1 MKILILLLTIFS
13 FSYSNQYV
21 FLVNKYDKEIE
32 LEAKI
37 ISKIATASLR
47 EIAKIY
53 IPNISKQEQEIYSKY
68 FNLAKDCESAN
79 FVFDKKGSIDSS
91 CKNFKKLFFTNNYK
105 RLISNDK
112 YYGAFFWNKSRPN
125 IVFVK
130 QRLKDNK
137 IVLSDE
143 YAQYIE
149 ELDDL

>member
-1 MKILILLLTIFS
+1 MKAIIILLALFS

-21 FLVNKYDKEIE
+21 FLLDKNYKEIE

-37 ISKIATASLR
+37 IAKIATASLKER
-47 EIAKIY
+47 AKIY
-53 IPNISKQEQEIYSKY
+53 IPNISKQEQKIYSKY
-68 FNLAKDCESAN
+68 FNLVLDCKSAN
-79 FVFDKKGSIDSS
+79 FIFDKKGRLDPQ
-91 CKNFKKLFFTNNYK
+91 CKNVKKLFFTSNYK
-105 RLISNDK
+105 RLILNDK

-130 QRLKDNK
+130 QRLKNSN

-149 ELDDL
+149 ELNEL